1 MAVQILGP
9 TFETWEQNPEQQSP
23 LTVQTSPVGRQQSP
37 LWQICAPLQHW
48 FVPQQLVS
56 GGQQN
61 EFWKQQT
68 SNVEQQVW
76 PQGAVPAAHSH
87 TQVAGF
93 SAFGG
98 EQAGTHVPPQAT
110 VPGSQPAQRPV
121 TGSQNL
127 LQHSALSRQGW
138 SFLRH
143 RAASAG
149 VATVQPRT
157 VAPVAAAKYRRACRR
172 VGAAPI

>member
-1 MAVQILGP
+1 LPTVQTLVPVLKIGSQVVP
-9 TFETWEQNPEQQSP
+9 GQQSP
-23 LTVQTSPVGRQQSP
+23 SAWHISPTGRQQSP
-37 LWQICAPLQHW
+37 LWQTCAPLQHW
-48 FVPQQLVS
+48 FVPQQLVR

-68 SNVEQQVW
+68 SKVEQHVW

-87 TQVAGF
+87 TQVSGF

-98 EQAGTHVPPQAT
+98 EHAGTQVPPQAT
-110 VPGSQPAQRPV
+110 VPASQPAHRPV

-138 SFLRH
+138 AFLRH
-143 RAASAG
+143 RVAPAG

-157 VAPVAAAKYRRACRR
+157 VAPVAAAK
-172 VGAAPI
+172 